1 MFDLR
6 LVEVVF
12 RADLGQLHH
21 VELLAWTGAFLVI
34 LLVSLRS
41 RCPPGG
47 GVGC

>member
-21 VELLAWTGAFLVI
+21 VGRAPRLDGGLLGDF
-34 LLVSLRS
+34 
-41 RCPPGG
+41 
-47 GVGC
+47 VGLA